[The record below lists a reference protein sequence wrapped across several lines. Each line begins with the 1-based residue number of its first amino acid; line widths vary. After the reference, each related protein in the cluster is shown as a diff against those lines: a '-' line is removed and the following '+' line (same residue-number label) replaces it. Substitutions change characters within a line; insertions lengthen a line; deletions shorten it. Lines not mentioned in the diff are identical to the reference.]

1 MNSRERFLEVMN
13 FNPDVRAC
21 KWEFGY
27 WGGTIKRWYGE
38 GLPEKNYPAMATKP
52 ATIHS
57 TVFTTAWAHEW
68 RKTRNLFEMTY
79 GERQRKI
86 ELPDGIAVWGGAL
99 YWPSQGFP
107 LDLDVADY
115 FGMDQSTALVQ
126 VEQLLY
132 PMFEPK
138 ILDENEK
145 YLNYVDIDGI
155 TRRFQ
160 KDEGVIPTSMSW
172 PIEDWDSWQKIKEE
186 RFRLDNISE
195 RFPAHWPELV
205 EAYNNRDYPLALG
218 GFPLGFFGTLVHF
231 MGYMNLFYYYYDYPD
246 LIHDI
251 LQHLTNLWLAI
262 WEEVLSYV
270 EVDVIHIWEDIS
282 ATKDSM
288 VGPATVKE
296 FMVPYYQQVS
306 DFAKGKGIKNILV
319 DTDGNC
325 DRLIPLF
332 LEGGVTGLYPM
343 EVSAGMDVVKARQE
357 YPQLQM
363 MGGVPKSDIALG
375 RRRIDEFLEDVDFLL
390 EKGGYIPFGDH
401 LIPPD
406 VPWEEFK
413 YYREKLNRLI
423 DKHGKV

>member
-1 MNSRERFLEVMN
+1 MNTRERFLEVMN
-13 FNPDVRAC
+13 FNPEVRAC

-27 WGGTIKRWYGE
+27 WGGTIKRWYDE
-38 GLPEKNYPAMATKP
+38 GLPEKDYPAIATKL
-52 ATIHS
+52 ATVHS
-57 TVFTTAWAHEW
+57 TVFTTAWSHRW
-68 RKTRNLFEMTY
+68 RKTKNLFELTY

-86 ELPDGIAVWGGAL
+86 ELPDGIGIWGGAL

-115 FGMDQSTALVQ
+115 FQMDRSTALVQ

-132 PMFEPK
+132 PRFEPQ
-138 ILDENEK
+138 ILDEDEK
-145 YLNYVDIDGI
+145 FLNYVDIDGI

-160 KDEGVIPTSMSW
+160 KVEGVMPTSMSW
-172 PIEDWDSWQKIKEE
+172 PIKDWDSWQKIKEE

-195 RFPAHWPELV
+195 RFPPHWPELV
-205 EAYNNRDYPLALG
+205 KAYNERDYPLALG

-231 MGYMNLFYYYYDYPD
+231 MGYMNLFYYYYDHPN

-262 WEEVLSYV
+262 WEEVVAQV

-288 VGPATVKE
+288 VAPATVKE

-343 EVSAGMDVVKARQE
+343 EVSAGMDVVKARKE

-363 MGGVPKSDIALG
+363 MGGVPKSDIAHG

-390 EKGGYIPFGDH
+390 AQGGYIPFGDH
-401 LIPPD
+401 LIPPE
-406 VPWEEFK
+406 VPWTEFK

-423 DKHGKV
+423 DKHGSV